1 MIVTVESL
9 TGFDVYR
16 DGGSLSAS
24 FLDSDGMERALFFPI
39 DLVVRSGRQFE
50 WQGYKS
56 PVLQHFYR
64 HDDVSRITGEAIE
77 GWDVQEQPVTWEDA
91 VRILDQIRPFV
102 PSLKTDYPEVFAIM
116 VEVARTEGQRTSG
129 KTVDR

>member
-1 MIVTVESL
+1 MVVTVESL

-24 FLDSDGMERALFFPI
+24 FLDSDGLERTLFFPI
-39 DLVVRSGRQFE
+39 DLVMRPDRQFE
-50 WQGYKS
+50 WLGYKS

-64 HDDVSRITGEAIE
+64 HDHVSRITGETIK

-91 VRILDQIRPFV
+91 VRILDQIRPLA

-116 VEVARTEGQRTSG
+116 VEVARAEGQRTG
-129 KTVDR
+129 G